1 MHSQNLIQSLS
12 SQWPATLPGVVRLG
26 IDLVHV
32 PRIAESLRDFGDRFA
47 QRLFTDAEIAYARS
61 SGSEQ
66 AARFAARFAAKE
78 ATIKTLSLSDAGVN
92 WRDMEV
98 QRAADGACSL
108 VLRGEALA
116 AARSMGVGR
125 LLVSLSHDGDYAA
138 AVVAALS
145 DTDEPHR

>member
-1 MHSQNLIQSLS
+1 MHSQKLIHSLS

-32 PRIAESLRDFGDRFA
+32 PRIAESLRDFGSRFA
-47 QRLFTDAEIAYARS
+47 QRLFTDDEIAYAQS
-61 SGSEQ
+61 SGPEQ

-78 ATIKTLSLSDAGVN
+78 ATIKALSLSDAGVN

-98 QRAADGACSL
+98 RRADDGACSL
-108 VLRGEALA
+108 LLRGEALA
-116 AARSMGVGR
+116 AARALRIGR
-125 LLVSLSHDGDYAA
+125 VLVCLSHDGDYAA

-145 DTDEPHR
+145 DMDEPSP